1 MEKTICLF
9 GDSITWGAWDPEKG
23 GWGARLRSYF
33 EKNDIDV
40 ELYNCGVSGDT
51 TDDLIERLDIE
62 CLAREPQII
71 IFAIGINDA
80 RYINS
85 RENHQTSLDKFQK
98 NLNILLEK
106 AKKHA
111 NKIIFLGLTK
121 VDNSKTLPCSWKPTK
136 FYDDADVKKYD
147 EIIKDTCQSKGV
159 FFLEVHNLLEN
170 SELEDGLHPNPQGH
184 EKIFLKVKD
193 FLYSNKLLP

>member
-9 GDSITWGAWDPEKG
+9 GDSITWGAWDTEKG

-33 EKNDIDV
+33 EINDIEV

-51 TDDLIERLDIE
+51 TDDLLKRFEVE

-85 RENHQTSLDKFQK
+85 RENPQTPIDKFQ
-98 NLNILLEK
+98 NGLNDLIEK

-111 NKIIFLGLTK
+111 DKIICLGLTK
-121 VDNSKTLPCSWKPTK
+121 VDNSKTMPCAWKPTK
-136 FYDDADVKKYD
+136 FYDDADIKKYD
-147 EIIKDTCQSKGV
+147 NIIKDVCQSKGV
-159 FFLEVHNLLEN
+159 LFLEMHDLLQN
-170 SELEDGLHPNPQGH
+170 SDLEDGLHPNPQGH
-184 EKIFLKVKD
+184 EKMFLKVKD
-193 FLYSNKLLP
+193 FLYSNKIV